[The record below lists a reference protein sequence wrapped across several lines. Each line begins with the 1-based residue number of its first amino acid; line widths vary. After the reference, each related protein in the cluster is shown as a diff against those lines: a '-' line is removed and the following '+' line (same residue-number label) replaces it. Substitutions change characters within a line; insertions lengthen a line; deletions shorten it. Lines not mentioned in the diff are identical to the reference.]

1 MHMTC
6 HVSAFTLTHLWHFGR
21 RPAHHFLLPHFL
33 LDEDTGHVERAQ
45 QHVGLEPQSVA
56 LGWQQLQGVQ
66 CRIQVEAATQ
76 LDQQVHQRLT
86 EIVRKRE
93 KGGREKV
100 KGREGWM
107 EGVWKKEPQEEKG
120 REGETEGGR
129 R

>member
-6 HVSAFTLTHLWHFGR
+6 HVSGFTLTHLWHFGR

-33 LDEDTGHVERAQ
+33 LDEDTGHVEGAQ

-76 LDQQVHQRLT
+76 LDQQVHKRLT

-100 KGREGWM
+100 KGG
-107 EGVWKKEPQEEKG
+107 GGGWKKEPQEEKG